1 MLKNVLAWLNLNEFN
16 WLENKSMVKA
26 VKLCVCVCFALNPS
40 PARASARTGVVLSW
54 FELWVS

>member
-26 VKLCVCVCFALNPS
+26 VKLCVCVFCPQPITSESLGAHWGRPLL
-40 PARASARTGVVLSW
+40 V
-54 FELWVS
+54 